1 MPQPRQIYASTQH
14 RRARRWRRGRRAAPR
29 LWLVAALTAALIVAG
44 EAIRSLA

>member
-14 RRARRWRRGRRAAPR
+14 RRARRWRRGRRAPR
-29 LWLVAALTAALIVAG
+29 VWAIAALTAAVIVAG